1 MDDILVYYETLE
13 EHIQLLQQ
21 VFEILNKHQLFIKL
35 SKCIFAQQEV
45 EYLGHCI
52 SAKGVAT
59 E

>member
-21 VFEILNKHQLFIKL
+21 VFEILNKHQFFIKL
-35 SKCIFAQQEV
+35 SKCIFAQEV